1 MVWDT
6 TKIRRRSLTIVPQGE
21 KIRERKNNIDGRGMQ
36 YGIRILKLKSPFSSV
51 PTVNISTRDKI
62 YNDA

>member
-21 KIRERKNNIDGRGMQ
+21 KIKEIKNNLG
-36 YGIRILKLKSPFSSV
+36 
-51 PTVNISTRDKI
+51 T
-62 YNDA
+62 